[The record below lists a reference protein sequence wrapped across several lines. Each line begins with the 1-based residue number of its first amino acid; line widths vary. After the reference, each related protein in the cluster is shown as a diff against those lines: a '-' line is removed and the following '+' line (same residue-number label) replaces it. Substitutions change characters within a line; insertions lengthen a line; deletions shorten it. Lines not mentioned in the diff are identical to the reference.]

1 MIHLS
6 LSIIC
11 KKKFQCPSISYI
23 YEEALN
29 MLVKEAQHF
38 AVAALTIDVSHV
50 VLRRFA
56 FFAALYES
64 YLMKPLFIS
73 RFSVQCAGRHRS
85 PLGRRVNVHCLR
97 L

>member
-11 KKKFQCPSISYI
+11 KKIISVSVYFLHLR
-23 YEEALN
+23 EALN